1 MTGPEGTILS
11 LQRRDLEKVSP
22 GKEQTF
28 LTNKAKKSVSSTKR
42 QENASLEPSVG
53 GYMLTLEGS
62 RGDPKGNQIEM

>member
-1 MTGPEGTILS
+1 MTGSEGTILS
-11 LQRRDLEKVSP
+11 LRKGDLEKVRP
-22 GKEQTF
+22 GKEQISPA
-28 LTNKAKKSVSSTKR
+28 NKAKKSASSTKR